1 MTTPNQQHD
10 PAPDGDYPEDE
21 EQIPHPQLIFTL
33 NLEGS
38 MLLQLLQQPS
48 VLTILSKQRYSIA
61 LGIPEFDDDHATAAR
76 LLNEHTIPL
85 VAWLII
91 PSDDDDAFNTQNYP
105 QALARYREFHTWV
118 AEQNLRFD
126 AIGLEIAP
134 PSEAIRIEN
143 HYVRHIINRIRLAHD
158 NVLYPAAQNAYSELI
173 GMIHRDGYEVHTYQ
187 IPLIS
192 DDRRIGTTLVQR
204 AFDIVDIP
212 TDLEVLMCSSGVP
225 INALNG
231 DLGGALVTSYG
242 PAADAIGVGGGDPHD
257 EDHTF
262 SWPMLHRDLL
272 LAAQFTDVIYIDS
285 LVMCVER
292 GVLPQIATLDW
303 EAPTQAMPIR
313 QGLVSMLRGILSI
326 ALITSRFGPTVL
338 AWTGWILALLLW
350 LRGQGFRKYRFPQWR
365 NRFSKHS
372 SGEQTDSDPQ
382 KS

>member
-10 PAPDGDYPEDE
+10 PAYDPDHSEDE
-21 EQIPHPQLIFTL
+21 AQLLHPRLIFTL
-33 NLEGS
+33 NLEGP
-38 MLLQLLQQPS
+38 MLLQLLQQPD
-48 VLTILSKQRYSIA
+48 VLTVLSRQRYSVA

-85 VAWLII
+85 VAWLIV
-91 PSDDDDAFNTQNYP
+91 PSDDDDAFNAQNYP
-105 QALARYREFHTWV
+105 QARARYREFHAWAT
-118 AEQNLRFD
+118 EQALHFD

-134 PSEAIRIEN
+134 PSEAIQIEN

-158 NVLYPAAQNAYSELI
+158 NVLYQAAQNAYSELI
-173 GMIHRDGYEVHTYQ
+173 AMIHRDGYEVHTYQ
-187 IPLIS
+187 IPLIA

-225 INALNG
+225 IDALNG

-257 EDHTF
+257 EDHIF

-272 LAAQFTDVIYIDS
+272 LAAQFTDVIYVDS

-292 GVLPQIATLDW
+292 GVLPQLATLDW
-303 EAPTQAMPIR
+303 DAPARAMPLR
-313 QGLVSMLRGILSI
+313 EGLVNMLRGVLSI
-326 ALITSRFGPTVL
+326 ALVTSRYGPTVL
-338 AWTGWILALLLW
+338 AWSGWVLALLLW
-350 LRGQGFRKYRFPQWR
+350 LRGQGFHKYRFPQWR
-365 NRFSKHS
+365 NRLVRHRSTK
-372 SGEQTDSDPQ
+372 QTDNDM
-382 KS
+382 